1 MGQNNHSGHW
11 GINPL
16 KNTRLFLVK
25 PPLKSTN
32 CPRTPFYA
40 ISLYILVFQ
49 YPPPKSRIFQWT
61 LSYFSKVTKFL
72 GTISQFEFLVTT
84 KKNFFAYKLFL
95 SLNISD
101 FNLLLCENCNPRL
114 IKVTPCFPAIPSKS
128 WGPVKHPLFENL
140 VGGSTPIAPY
150 PLQKGG
156 GTHYDNSR
164 LAKKNISG
172 IEWDSLWEVKM

>member
-1 MGQNNHSGHW
+1 MEQNNHSGYW

-32 CPRTPFYA
+32 CPRPPFYA
-40 ISLYILVFQ
+40 ISFYILVFQ
-49 YPPPKSRIFQWT
+49 YPPLKSRIFQWT

-114 IKVTPCFPAIPSKS
+114 IKVTPVSQQSPLKVEVLSSIPFMKI
-128 WGPVKHPLFENL
+128 WLEAQPPLPP
-140 VGGSTPIAPY
+140 TPCR
-150 PLQKGG
+150 KGVVPTMIIQG
-156 GTHYDNSR
+156 
-164 LAKKNISG
+164 
-172 IEWDSLWEVKM
+172 